1 MKRDMK
7 LIRRMLIA
15 IEEDKNTVTLE
26 KLRLLDLDEKKADH
40 HVWLMLKGGL
50 INANVKHYNGSL
62 ACGVIQGLSYEG
74 QDFLDAIRGM
84 VIFNMTDHVLSQRM
98 DIATFETYKEVA
110 QAFAKS
116 EALKSVKHSA
126 LR

>member
-62 ACGVIQGLSYEG
+62 VCGVIQGLSYEG

-116 EALKSVKHSA
+116 EALKSIKHSA